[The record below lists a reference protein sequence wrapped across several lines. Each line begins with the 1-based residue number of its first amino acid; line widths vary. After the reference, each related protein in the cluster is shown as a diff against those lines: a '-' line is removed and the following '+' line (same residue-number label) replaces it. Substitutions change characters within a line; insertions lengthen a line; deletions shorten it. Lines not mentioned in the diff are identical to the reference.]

1 MTSLISIRLQDKL
14 FNTMKAKAQHLD
26 LSQTEYI
33 RTAIERMNH
42 ETERLERIQRLK
54 QASLRVRKE
63 SMKINAEFSKVE
75 HDPET

>member
-1 MTSLISIRLQDKL
+1 MSSLISIRLQDEI
-14 FNTMKAKAQHLD
+14 FNTMKAKAAHLH

-42 ETERLERIQRLK
+42 ETEQLERTQRLR

-63 SMKINAEFSKVE
+63 SMEINAEFSKVE
-75 HDPET
+75 HDPED